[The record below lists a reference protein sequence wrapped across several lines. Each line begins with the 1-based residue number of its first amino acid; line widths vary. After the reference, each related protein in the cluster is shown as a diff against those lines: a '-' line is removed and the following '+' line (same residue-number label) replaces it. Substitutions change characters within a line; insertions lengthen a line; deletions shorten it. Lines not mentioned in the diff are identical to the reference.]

1 MKILKYSDVTPQNIY
16 LNRRK
21 FVQAMG
27 LTSITLLTSPLSAKQ
42 NYSTSAKPN
51 TFDEITNY
59 NNFYEFG
66 TSKTDP
72 AKYAHN
78 LTTSPWAISFEGIT
92 QRRKNLMSLKFLKAN
107 QYKKEFI
114 DYVV

>member
-1 MKILKYSDVTPQNIY
+1 MSTVVVNIIGSHILKTLKYSDVTPQNIY

-21 FVQAMG
+21 FVKAMG
-27 LTSITLLTSPLSAKQ
+27 LTSITLLTSPLSAKE

-72 AKYAHN
+72 AKYAQS
-78 LTTSPWAISFEGIT
+78 LTTDPWEITFEGVS
-92 QRRKNLMSLKFLKAN
+92 QNKKKFDLA
-107 QYKKEFI
+107 EI
-114 DYVV
+114 V